1 MELCTAPCHGQ
12 GIAIAH
18 ERACTWRQT
27 SRPMRPKPL
36 IPMETLRLGALATV
50 ATVREAVAMANM
62 LAERFRGELVEV
74 VLGVE

>member
-1 MELCTAPCHGQ
+1 
-12 GIAIAH
+12 
-18 ERACTWRQT
+18 
-27 SRPMRPKPL
+27 MRPKPL